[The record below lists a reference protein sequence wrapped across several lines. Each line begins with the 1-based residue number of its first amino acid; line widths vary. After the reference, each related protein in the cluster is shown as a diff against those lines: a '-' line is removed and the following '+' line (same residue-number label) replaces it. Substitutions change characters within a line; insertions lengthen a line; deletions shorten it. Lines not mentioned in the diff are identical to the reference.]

1 MLFAALSLE
10 GDWFFIDNRLHNF
23 IYTVMLIGK
32 LYNVEFSLWPSGLR
46 TQRHLLEG
54 AGLIT
59 GLPQWVKDPGLPP
72 AMAWVAGVAWIWHCW
87 GPGGGRQLQ
96 L

>member
-23 IYTVMLIGK
+23 IYTVMLLGK

-46 TQRHLLEG
+46 
-54 AGLIT
+54 I
-59 GLPQWVKDPGLPP
+59 
-72 AMAWVAGVAWIWHCW
+72 
-87 GPGGGRQLQ
+87 QLQ
-96 L
+96 QLGLLRRCSFDT